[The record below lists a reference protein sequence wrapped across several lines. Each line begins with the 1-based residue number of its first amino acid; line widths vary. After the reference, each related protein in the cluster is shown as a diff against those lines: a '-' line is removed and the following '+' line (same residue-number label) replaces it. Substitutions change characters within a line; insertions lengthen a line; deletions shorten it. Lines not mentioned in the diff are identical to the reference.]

1 MPQVTRRS
9 IRSRLVNAL
18 ATFCVFAGGSVA
30 GATGYWN
37 VPGNCCQWLGCGYG
51 GGYHAPFILGP
62 MTCECLHPPNEIRLP
77 SAPNPYACAPRY
89 NDGCGGNGCRADG
102 PTMMAPSVQPAPAPA
117 PESLPPPAARRPTI
131 FAPPVQR

>member
-37 VPGNCCQWLGCGYG
+37 VPLASAIIKNINL
-51 GGYHAPFILGP
+51 
-62 MTCECLHPPNEIRLP
+62 LP
-77 SAPNPYACAPRY
+77 YLC
-89 NDGCGGNGCRADG
+89 
-102 PTMMAPSVQPAPAPA
+102 VK
-117 PESLPPPAARRPTI
+117 
-131 FAPPVQR
+131 